1 MPVSIDP
8 MPRRPKKQRTEL
20 AQIIRRLRVALG
32 DTQQQFALRLD
43 TSITSI
49 ARYETNS
56 TPAREV
62 IDRMAD
68 LAREEG
74 LPKFAELLEHLKSLL
89 RPRSCFEDALTIYSQ
104 PSWKM
109 PCLHWLCCT
118 TLRLFSENSKMKRSE
133 SRSVFVMC
141 SLSYMTRLKNGRTII
156 FCPTQSLVELEQK
169 RQSRHMKQLQTSKID
184 DEPSEILVLASRE
197 SPPVGYRSESHTVP
211 YSFENLSA
219 LGPQ

>member
-1 MPVSIDP
+1 

-74 LPKFAELLEHLKSLL
+74 LPKFAELLEQSLTAVTPEPQEFAAAKELL
-89 RPRSCFEDALTIYSQ
+89 RRRADNLQPAQLEDAVLALALLHDSPAILGKLEDEKIRIEKRFRDVLFVIYDEIEK
-104 PSWKM
+104 WADDN
-109 PCLHWLCCT
+109 
-118 TLRLFSENSKMKRSE
+118 F
-133 SRSVFVMC
+133 
-141 SLSYMTRLKNGRTII
+141 LSYPEPRRTRAEEAIKTYEAA
-156 FCPTQSLVELEQK
+156 SDEQD
-169 RQSRHMKQLQTSKID
+169 R
-184 DEPSEILVLASRE
+184 
-197 SPPVGYRSESHTVP
+197 
-211 YSFENLSA
+211 
-219 LGPQ
+219 